1 MFAKTHREVVVE
13 SVEPHRA
20 IVRGEAPLPDDDGSE
35 LALHERDLLL
45 LGARVVVEGQ
55 AGGGVH
61 PRLVDAETMFLCSV
75 EGTIVSAGYDSNEC
89 VSSFFRVVRY
99 MFAKLT
105 ECPMRGRGSCSFG
118 TASIGRGDGH
128 SANAGSGKGQC
139 EKERKIMLYRK
150 HPSTSTHPFMN
161 PPHTSGVN
169 LNESCIMNFQYGA
182 LSFMIR

>member
-61 PRLVDAETMFLCSV
+61 PRLVDAEM
-75 EGTIVSAGYDSNEC
+75 IVF
-89 VSSFFRVVRY
+89 VQR
-99 MFAKLT
+99 
-105 ECPMRGRGSCSFG
+105 
-118 TASIGRGDGH
+118 
-128 SANAGSGKGQC
+128 
-139 EKERKIMLYRK
+139 
-150 HPSTSTHPFMN
+150 
-161 PPHTSGVN
+161 
-169 LNESCIMNFQYGA
+169 
-182 LSFMIR
+182 